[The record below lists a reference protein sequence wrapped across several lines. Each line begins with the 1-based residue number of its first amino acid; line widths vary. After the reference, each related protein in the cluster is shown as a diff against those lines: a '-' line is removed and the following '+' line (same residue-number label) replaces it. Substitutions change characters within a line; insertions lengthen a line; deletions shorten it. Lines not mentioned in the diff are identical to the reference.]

1 MPLEREILLKIKAA
15 ERNLNRKIIY
25 SHVFEWKAAIDF
37 LDCVHTMPAHFEND
51 EKCDGSK
58 I

>member
-1 MPLEREILLKIKAA
+1 MALEPLSLLCKFEYSIKCIEIAFD
-15 ERNLNRKIIY
+15 
-25 SHVFEWKAAIDF
+25 S
-37 LDCVHTMPAHFEND
+37 DCIHTMPAHFEND